1 MQASGDDGLKFID
14 LKLKMVNGKI
24 SVDVL
29 SKPINSFTYGLSS
42 TCYPNRNIKNVPK
55 NIAVRLRRICDSDG
69 KYDY

>member
-1 MQASGDDGLKFID
+1 MQAAGDDGLKFLD

-29 SKPINSFTYGLSS
+29 SKPINSFTYVLSS

-69 KYDY
+69 KYYY